1 VAVAGALSASPEGLN
16 VAEIHHFAYGPI
28 TAILSYG
35 LSVLGSSLGL
45 TCAVRMREART
56 FMGRAWWLILAAWAI
71 GGTAIWT
78 MHFMAMLG
86 FGVVGTDIRYD
97 IATTV
102 ASALIAIVVVGMG
115 LYIVGLG
122 RPSAL
127 KIIAGGLLTGLGV
140 AAMHYTGM
148 AAMRMHA
155 SVHYESVRVAASIV
169 IAVVAATVA
178 LWLTMVVRSAQA
190 IIGSALVMGVA
201 VNGMHFTGM
210 SAMSVQPTDSL
221 EAIAG
226 ATAFSLLVP
235 IILAVIVVVIGLIY
249 AVLAAP
255 TEEDRAGMAYIDGR
269 IADRLG
275 AETVKLRVPNQP
287 IRGRAGRTTQT
298 PRSTRA
304 RR

>member
-1 VAVAGALSASPEGLN
+1 LPWPSPDQLSASPEGLN
-16 VAEIHHFAYGPI
+16 VAEIHHFEYGPI

-56 FMGRAWWLILAAWAI
+56 YMGRAWWLILAAWAI

-86 FGVVGTDIRYD
+86 FGVVGTEIRYD
-97 IATTV
+97 IAITV
-102 ASALIAIVVVGMG
+102 ASAVIAIVVVGIG
-115 LYIVGLG
+115 LFIVGLG
-122 RPSAL
+122 RPSAI
-127 KIIAGGLLTGLGV
+127 KIIFGGLFTGLGV

-148 AAMRMHA
+148 AAMRMDA
-155 SVHYESVRVAASIV
+155 RVDWDLQRVGASIA

-178 LWLTMVVRSAQA
+178 LWLAVVVRSAKA
-190 IIGSALVMGVA
+190 IIGSALVMGIA

-210 SAMSVQPTDSL
+210 SAMSVHLRPSVG
-221 EAIAG
+221 AIAG

-235 IILAVIVVVIGLIY
+235 IVLAVIVVVIGLIY

-255 TEEDRAGMAYIDGR
+255 TEEDRAGFAYMEAR
-269 IADRLG
+269 IADRLS
-275 AETVKLRVPNQP
+275 APPQP
-287 IRGRAGRTTQT
+287 PAATGGRAARRSYAGRTRY
-298 PRSTRA
+298 PR
-304 RR
+304 

>member
-1 VAVAGALSASPEGLN
+1 LD

-28 TAILSYG
+28 TPILSYG

-45 TCAVRMREART
+45 TCAARMREAPTAR
-56 FMGRAWWLILAAWAI
+56 GRAWWLILAAWAI
-71 GGTAIWT
+71 GGTGIWT

-86 FGVVGTDIRYD
+86 FAVVGTDIRYD
-97 IATTV
+97 MATTV
-102 ASALIAIVVVGMG
+102 ASALTAIVVVGMG
-115 LYIVGLG
+115 LFIVGLG

-127 KIIAGGLLTGLGV
+127 KILTGGLLTGLGV

-148 AAMRMHA
+148 AAMRMNA
-155 SVHYESVRVAASIV
+155 RVDYDLRRVGASIA

-178 LWLTMVVRSAQA
+178 LWLAVVVRSAKA

-210 SAMSVQPTDSL
+210 SAMSVDLVPSFGV
-221 EAIAG
+221 IAG

-235 IILAVIVVVIGLIY
+235 IVLAVILVVFGLIY

-255 TEEDRAGMAYIDGR
+255 TEEDRAGLAYMDAR
-269 IADRLG
+269 IAGRLS
-275 AETVKLRVPNQP
+275 APPESSV
-287 IRGRAGRTTQT
+287 RT
-298 PRSTRA
+298 A
-304 RR
+304 RRR

>member
-1 VAVAGALSASPEGLN
+1 VLCAAQEGLN
-16 VAEIHHFAYGPI
+16 VAEIHHFEYGPI
-28 TAILSYG
+28 TPILSYG

-56 FMGRAWWLILAAWAI
+56 ARGRAWWLILAAWAI

-97 IATTV
+97 IMTTA
-102 ASALIAIVVVGMG
+102 ASALTAIVVVGMG
-115 LYIVGLG
+115 LFIVGLG
-122 RPSAL
+122 RPSAF
-127 KIIAGGLLTGLGV
+127 KIVVGGLLTGLGV

-155 SVHYESVRVAASIV
+155 AVQWDMARVGASIA
-169 IAVVAATVA
+169 IAIVAATVA
-178 LWLTMVVRSAQA
+178 LWLAVVVRSAPA
-190 IIGSALVMGVA
+190 IIGSAFVMGVA

-210 SAMSVQPTDSL
+210 SAMSVQLTPSVG
-221 EAIAG
+221 AIAG

-255 TEEDRAGMAYIDGR
+255 TEEDRAGLAYLDAR
-269 IADRLG
+269 IADRL
-275 AETVKLRVPNQP
+275 RQPNEP
-287 IRGRAGRTTQT
+287 PSSWSGPSAGRAGRTTYP
-298 PRSTRA
+298 PRSARTR
-304 RR
+304 R

>member
-1 VAVAGALSASPEGLN
+1 
-16 VAEIHHFAYGPI
+16 VAEIHHIQYGPI
-28 TAILSYG
+28 TPILSYG

-45 TCAVRMREART
+45 TCTVRMREART
-56 FMGRAWWLILAAWAI
+56 ARERAWWLVLAAWAI

-97 IATTV
+97 IATTI

-115 LYIVGLG
+115 LFIVRRG
-122 RPSAL
+122 RPSAI

-155 SVHYESVRVAASIV
+155 SVQYAPVRVAASV
-169 IAVVAATVA
+169 LIAIVAATVA
-178 LWLTMVVRSAQA
+178 LWLAMVVRSAAA
-190 IIGSALVMGVA
+190 IIASALVMGIA

-210 SAMSVQPTDSL
+210 SAMSVDLVPAVG
-221 EAIAG
+221 AIAG

-235 IILAVIVVVIGLIY
+235 IILAVIVVVIGLVY

-255 TEEDRAGMAYIDGR
+255 TEEDRAGLAYLDGR
-269 IADRLG
+269 LADRLG
-275 AETVKLRVPNQP
+275 TETVRMHGQDPKVDRY
-287 IRGRAGRTTQT
+287 GGRTH
-298 PRSTRA
+298 PARSSRTR
-304 RR
+304 R